1 LNALPGDVEIEHQ
14 ACEIAVRKIRE
25 QRVAERIVSL
35 EQDQHSEIGQV
46 AEHAGHGEAS
56 VGRTPQCRSRAVIVE
71 ALQCH
76 RAMRLQL
83 VNLIHFTSR

>member
-1 LNALPGDVEIEHQ
+1 MPGDVEIEYE
-14 ACEIAVRKIRE
+14 AGEIAVRKIRE
-25 QRVAERIVSL
+25 QRVAERIVFL
-35 EQDQHSEIGQV
+35 EQDQHGEIGQI
-46 AEHAGHGEAS
+46 AEHAGHGEAG

-83 VNLIHFTSR
+83 VDLVHFTSR